1 MIKFIVVEDDRETQ
15 NHIQQIINNTLS
27 KKEINYDIS
36 MHLSKNKALQK
47 VIEDDSCRKI
57 YILDIELNHK
67 QSGIDI
73 AKEIRQKDWDSEIIF
88 ITSHDHM
95 FESAYRNVY
104 KVFNFIEK
112 FHDFDNRLIK
122 NITEI
127 IDTKYDNGIFK
138 YHGSNLD
145 LFIHYK
151 EILYLYRDKTTRKMI
166 LKTTKNKFIVNLGV
180 KEALDYLDG
189 RFKLIHRAC
198 IVNLEKVDEFNWN
211 EGYFLL
217 VNGEKVYMLSKK
229 YKKDIRGI

>member
-166 LKTTKNKFIVNLGV
+166 LKTTKNKLP
-180 KEALDYLDG
+180 Y
-189 RFKLIHRAC
+189 
-198 IVNLEKVDEFNWN
+198 
-211 EGYFLL
+211 
-217 VNGEKVYMLSKK
+217 
-229 YKKDIRGI
+229 